1 MGGTPPWGGFDRAR
15 GAAPPVPG
23 RVLPAPGV
31 PGAVRVCDAPFH
43 GSHRAVFGKDWGLPW
58 GAPDLL
64 WEGRGLPWEAR
75 GLSWQALYLSCAPM
89 GPDQGSALPVL
100 YTPGALYG
108 KAWDLPRKGQEAPGS
123 ARKGQEGQEGPG
135 RARKGQE
142 GDEGRGTSAALGAV
156 TARSSHRNPSVVHSV
171 ASWDYSGQT
180 WVACHSKPTAGEGLE
195 VRWVDP
201 RLPR

>member
-1 MGGTPPWGGFDRAR
+1 VDGRGPPWGGFDRAR

-23 RVLPAPGV
+23 RVLPAPGM
-31 PGAVRVCDAPFH
+31 PGAVRVCDAPLH

-64 WEGRGLPWEAR
+64 WEGRGLPWEARGLSWQARGLPWEARGLPWEAR

-108 KAWDLPRKGQEAPGS
+108 KAWDLPRKGQE
-123 ARKGQEGQEGPG
+123 GPG

-142 GDEGRGTSAALGAV
+142 GDEGRGTSPGIGWPWTSTRDRA
-156 TARSSHRNPSVVHSV
+156 
-171 ASWDYSGQT
+171 
-180 WVACHSKPTAGEGLE
+180 
-195 VRWVDP
+195 P
-201 RLPR
+201 RCCAPPWRFE